1 MWQSGFQDIK
11 GHMTRVACLPTH
23 DSLRLRSC
31 WRRNLPPPVLSFCL
45 AAGIPSFFSNCSFT
59 SLTVVVDLTI
69 KATVL
74 IPERVNIS
82 TKIWNSGSCSCSV
95 ASSSSAVPFCS
106 IVSIVSAACSESS
119 VPPCTNESFCSSW
132 SLCWQSL
139 ASCSWPLSK
148 YLYGAL

>member
-31 WRRNLPPPVLSFCL
+31 WWRNLPPLVLSFCL
-45 AAGIPSFFSNCSFT
+45 PAGIPPFFSNFSFT

-69 KATVL
+69 KTTVFL
-74 IPERVNIS
+74 PEPVNFS

-95 ASSSSAVPFCS
+95 ASSLSTSWSCS
-106 IVSIVSAACSESS
+106 FLLACSESS
-119 VPPCTNESFCSSW
+119 VPLCSNESFCSSW
-132 SLCWQSL
+132 SLWRQSS
-139 ASCSWPLSK
+139 ASCSWSLSK
-148 YLYGAL
+148 YLYGSL